1 MSLPRISPLV
11 LCTVMLGSILS
22 GGAYAQA
29 NKDDKPIDFKP
40 LIPPI
45 IPPLPPNSQLNPGT
59 LGGSQTPYTTA
70 PLYDATPPAQSA
82 PGLRFT
88 IPSR

>member
-1 MSLPRISPLV
+1 MIPLIALFAV
-11 LCTVMLGSILS
+11 LGGSIAS
-22 GGAYAQA
+22 GSAFAQA
-29 NKDDKPIDFKP
+29 KNNTDKPIDFKP

-45 IPPLPPNSQLNPGT
+45 LPPLPPNSQLNSGSVGGT
-59 LGGSQTPYTTA
+59 QTPYTTA
-70 PLYDATPPAQSA
+70 PLYDTTPSQPA